1 MGTNLTDAQ
10 LLGAHLKGAFL
21 EGAMLAGARL
31 VDADL
36 TDADLTFAFF
46 EAADFTRVRWART
59 AQVPE
64 AGNETPIPVSW
75 WGRVLTFGEQR
86 ATSCRFSSR
95 GLEET

>member
-1 MGTNLTDAQ
+1 LRPKGSQTRYLAVTRGQPKMGTNLTDAQ

-64 AGNETPIPVSW
+64 GWEPDADSGQLV
-75 WGRVLTFGEQR
+75 GGEY
-86 ATSCRFSSR
+86 
-95 GLEET
+95 

>member
-36 TDADLTFAFF
+36 TDADLTFAFL
-46 EAADFTRVRWART
+46 EGADFTRVRWVRT
-59 AQVPE
+59 ARVPE
-64 AGNETPIPVSW
+64 GWERDADSGQLVGACIDLW
-75 WGRVLTFGEQR
+75 R
-86 ATSCRFSSR
+86 AE
-95 GLEET
+95 GD